1 MSVNKSNKR
10 DLLRS
15 MAQPKTTQEDDNNQ
29 SKDGKQEEQ
38 QDKQVQQKNEQ
49 QVKQQ
54 NQQQVQQVQ
63 QATDHGDNNEE
74 NADIN
79 ENSQLFTI
87 KPKAKKLPKAVTHTV
102 ISPEIEIQLLTE
114 FDNIR
119 SHLDYSRAELI
130 ESVIRDYVTLVKQ
143 THPEWA
149 EKPAPQKGRRR
160 RG

>member
-15 MAQPKTTQEDDNNQ
+15 MAQPKSTQEDDNNQ
-29 SKDGKQEEQ
+29 NKDGKQEEQ
-38 QDKQVQQKNEQ
+38 QDKQDQQKNEQ

-54 NQQQVQQVQ
+54 NQQQVQQE
-63 QATDHGDNNEE
+63 TDHGDNNDE
-74 NADIN
+74 NADIS
-79 ENSQLFTI
+79 ENNQLFTI